1 MEPIA
6 NVISQ
11 QPFALA
17 WQGLP
22 FGTINFFFIMFQ
34 FDQPQMAEL
43 AIKKTGRLE
52 GQAVSGKVYALW

>member
-6 NVISQ
+6 KVISQ

-22 FGTINFFFIMFQ
+22 LELLVFFLIMFQ
-34 FDQPQMAEL
+34 FDQPKWQSL
-43 AIKKTGRLE
+43 P
-52 GQAVSGKVYALW
+52 